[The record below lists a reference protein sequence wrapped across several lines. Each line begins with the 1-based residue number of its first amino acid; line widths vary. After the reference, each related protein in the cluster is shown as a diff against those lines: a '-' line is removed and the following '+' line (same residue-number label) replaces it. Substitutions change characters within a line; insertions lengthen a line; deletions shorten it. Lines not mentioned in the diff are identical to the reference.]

1 MASLIKKDDA
11 ISIFFIRNVEETRR
25 EDAKAR
31 EQHVSN
37 TKHVDMTIE
46 ILKIISYELKTP

>member
-11 ISIFFIRNVEETRR
+11 ISICFIRNVEETRR

-37 TKHVDMTIE
+37 TKHVDMTTE
-46 ILKIISYELKTP
+46 ILKIISYELKTR